1 MARGQ
6 TQREVDRE
14 LRRRALAGESNLA
27 MLRWLKADLEARG
40 VDVGGCAFC
49 MISTFTH
56 VFALGLSPGRLIAS
70 DTRNATPSNAP
81 STV

>member
-40 VDVGGCAFC
+40 WA
-49 MISTFTH
+49 
-56 VFALGLSPGRLIAS
+56 
-70 DTRNATPSNAP
+70 
-81 STV
+81 